1 MGRVGDVRSSV
12 WSVSTHEPDPFERLF
27 RDPATPAPE
36 PIPEVIEVEDFEELD
51 QEAVV
56 LNEHVDEHVVDD
68 INVIDDLQVIED
80 LPAEE
85 VIEAAEVILAGVDR
99 GGRLYRS
106 VGAEH
111 LPEAIP
117 ALTTSQ
123 AGRLRTVK
131 DNHPRSTERAAPEI
145 VKISEEV
152 GAAGSVLIA
161 EERAPVP
168 VEEFAPR
175 AQPLT
180 ANKKEGKLTALG
192 VYALVLLVPTIV
204 ALLQAFIF
212 GSAPNA
218 VTGIVMVIVA
228 AAAALLVRA
237 SDDFTAIIAPP
248 IGFLLISLTAGQVNL
263 NASSITGRLV
273 DVFFTLGNNW
283 MWIVGSTGIAL
294 LIVAL
299 RRRRA

>member
-1 MGRVGDVRSSV
+1 M
-12 WSVSTHEPDPFERLF
+12 STHEPDPFERLF

-36 PIPEVIEVEDFEELD
+36 PEPEVIEVEGFEELGYQD
-51 QEAVV
+51 LGHEPVAM
-56 LNEHVDEHVVDD
+56 DEQGFVEEVIVEEVPIDHIAIDD
-68 INVIDDLQVIED
+68 VEVIDDA
-80 LPAEE
+80 PAEE
-85 VIEAAEVILAGVDR
+85 VAVVAEAIAEVNDR
-99 GGRLYRS
+99 EGRLYRS

-111 LPEAIP
+111 FPEAIP

-131 DNHPRSTERAAPEI
+131 HNHPRSTERAAPEI
-145 VKISEEV
+145 VRISEEV
-152 GAAGSVLIA
+152 ATPDSVLVA
-161 EERAPVP
+161 EEIAPAP
-168 VEEFAPR
+168 IEEFAPR

-180 ANKKEGKLTALG
+180 ANRKEGKLTALG
-192 VYALVLLVPTIV
+192 VYALVLLVPTVV

-218 VTGIVMVIVA
+218 ITGIVMIIVA
-228 AAAALLVRA
+228 AAAALLVRGA
-237 SDDFTAIIAPP
+237 DDFTAIIAPP
-248 IGFLLISLTAGQVNL
+248 IGFLLITLTAGQINL
-263 NASSITGRLV
+263 SASSITGRLV